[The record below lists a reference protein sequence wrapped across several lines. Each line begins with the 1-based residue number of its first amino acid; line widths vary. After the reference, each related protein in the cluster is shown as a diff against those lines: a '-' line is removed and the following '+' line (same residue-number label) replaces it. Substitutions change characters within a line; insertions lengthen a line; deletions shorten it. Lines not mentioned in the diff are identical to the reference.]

1 MANFEWLPNIETN
14 LIEASLIEANLIAAN
29 LIAAIPISAT
39 LIKGAPMIPVALV
52 GHAHACPLHGPGTI
66 VSGAST
72 AAINGRPIARVGDRI
87 SCGAVIVSGS
97 ASATIEGQ
105 PVARQ
110 GDTTSHGGT
119 LIEGDANWLSA

>member
-1 MANFEWLPNIETN
+1 MANFERLHNIEAT
-14 LIEASLIEANLIAAN
+14 
-29 LIAAIPISAT
+29 LIAAIPANAI
-39 LIKGAPMIPVALV
+39 LIKGATMIPVALV

>member
-1 MANFEWLPNIETN
+1 MHTPARSMAP
-14 LIEASLIEANLIAAN
+14 APSSAAR
-29 LIAAIPISAT
+29 P
-39 LIKGAPMIPVALV
+39 
-52 GHAHACPLHGPGTI
+52 
-66 VSGAST
+66 
-72 AAINGRPIARVGDRI
+72 RPIARVGDRI